1 MDCKHCLIII
11 LYELVDVHI
20 LVFDVQHRLLMF
32 MQMSF
37 LRNLDG
43 GKVLNNVVIIPS
55 FLPS

>member
-20 LVFDVQHRLLMF
+20 LVFNVQHRLLMF

-43 GKVLNNVVIIPS
+43 GKVLNNVVIIQ
-55 FLPS
+55 